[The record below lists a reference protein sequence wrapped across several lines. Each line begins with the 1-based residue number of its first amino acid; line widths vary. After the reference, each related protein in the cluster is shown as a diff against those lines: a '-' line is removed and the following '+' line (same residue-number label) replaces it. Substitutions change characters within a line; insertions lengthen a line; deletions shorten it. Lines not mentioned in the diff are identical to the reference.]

1 MAYKKRKNEEYQT
14 LIYCDLDKFYNK
26 SRVREDV
33 RKRNMKIMS
42 SKGKN
47 AIKKYQGTYRVKQRN
62 PNKFKSSSFRT
73 VELCNGV
80 KAVVGVL
87 K

>member
-1 MAYKKRKNEEYQT
+1 
-14 LIYCDLDKFYNK
+14 LDKFYNK
-26 SRVREDV
+26 SRVKEDIK
-33 RKRNMKIMS
+33 KRNLKIMS

-47 AIKKYQGTYRVKQRN
+47 AIKKYQGKYRVRQKN
-62 PNKFKSSSFRT
+62 SNKFKKSTFRT
-73 VELCNGV
+73 VDICKGI